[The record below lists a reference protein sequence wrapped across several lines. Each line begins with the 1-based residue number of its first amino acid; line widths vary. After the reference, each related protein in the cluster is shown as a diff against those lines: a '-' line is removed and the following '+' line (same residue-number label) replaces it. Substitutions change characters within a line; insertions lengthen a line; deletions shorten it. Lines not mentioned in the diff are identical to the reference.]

1 MAITTTR
8 LDNGLRV
15 VTEEMP
21 GARSVTTGFWVGVG
35 ACDEAPAEAGAS
47 HFLEHL
53 LFKGTE
59 ARTAGQI
66 AEAVDA
72 VGGEMNAFTT
82 QEHTAYYTRLPA
94 AELDLGLDIVSDVL
108 LAPAFRP
115 ADVEAE
121 RQVILEEILME
132 DDAHDDRVLTLLD
145 DALFPDHP
153 LGREVLGTR
162 QSITAIDQETI
173 RAFHRRWYRPANLV
187 VAAAG
192 ALDHQSVVAGVKARF
207 AGVTGGDVPERH
219 GPSSPARS
227 LAVLRR
233 RTEQVHLA
241 VGVRALPRDDDDRY
255 ALAVANHVLGGGPSS
270 RLFHTIREE
279 RGLAY
284 SVFSHHAAYERTG
297 ALVAYAA
304 TALARLPEVLRL
316 VHLELDRLLSD
327 GVTDQELR
335 VAAGYLAGSTMLGL
349 EDSGGCM
356 ARIGED
362 LLVHGRVPELD
373 DVVASYRAVTSDDVQ
388 RALARTL
395 GASTRSV
402 AVVGPVSRR
411 QLETQLA

>member
-1 MAITTTR
+1 
-8 LDNGLRV
+8 
-15 VTEEMP
+15 MP

-35 ACDEAPAEAGAS
+35 ARDEAPAEAGVS

-59 ARTAGQI
+59 ARTAGEI

-94 AELDLGLDIVSDVL
+94 AELRLGLDVVSDVL

-115 ADVEAE
+115 GDVEAE
-121 RQVILEEILME
+121 RRVILEELAME
-132 DDAHDDRVLTLLD
+132 EDAHDDRVLCLLD

-162 QSITAIDQETI
+162 ASIEGLDREAI
-173 RAFHRRWYRPANLV
+173 RAFHARWYRPANLV

-192 ALDHQSVVAGVKARF
+192 AVDHDAVVAGVDARF
-207 AGVTGGDVPERH
+207 AGVRGGEVPERR
-219 GPSSPARS
+219 GPTAPGRP

-233 RTEQVHLA
+233 RTEQAHVA
-241 VGVRALPRDDDDRY
+241 VGVRALARDDDDRY

-270 RLFHTIREE
+270 RLFRVIREE

-284 SVFSHHAAYERTG
+284 SVYSSCAAYERTG

-304 TALARLPEVLRL
+304 TTPTALPEVLAL
-316 VHLELDRLLSD
+316 VHRELDRLLEH
-327 GVTDQELR
+327 GVTAQELR
-335 VAAGYLAGSTMLGL
+335 VATGYLAGSTVLGL

-362 LLVHGRVPELD
+362 LSVHGAVPELD
-373 DVVASYRAVTSDDVQ
+373 EVVARFRSVGAADVE

-395 GASTRSV
+395 GAGDRSV
-402 AVVGPVSRR
+402 AVVGPNGRR
-411 QLETQLA
+411 SLEGRLGAVAPS